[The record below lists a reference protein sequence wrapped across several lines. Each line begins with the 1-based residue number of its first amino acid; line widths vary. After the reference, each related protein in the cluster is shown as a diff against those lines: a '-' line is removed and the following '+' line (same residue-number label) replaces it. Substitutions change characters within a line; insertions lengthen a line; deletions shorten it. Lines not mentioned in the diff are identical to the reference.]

1 MKRKTVQVSVAP
13 IIINEKLGDFF
24 IDIAKLVFAGVV
36 LSTLLDITSDK
47 LLVLL
52 LGIGATIGLMLLG
65 FKLYK
70 KGHSVNVFKNIK
82 WHMKMLCS
90 YHLICHFYYQ
100 FFLSDLKSSP
110 FGHDVPE

>member
-1 MKRKTVQVSVAP
+1 MKRKTGQVSVTP

-24 IDIAKLVFAGVV
+24 IDIAKLVFAGGV

-65 FKLYK
+65 FKFYK
-70 KGHSVNVFKNIK
+70 NKGGK
-82 WHMKMLCS
+82 
-90 YHLICHFYYQ
+90 
-100 FFLSDLKSSP
+100 
-110 FGHDVPE
+110 

>member
-65 FKLYK
+65 FKLY
-70 KGHSVNVFKNIK
+70 
-82 WHMKMLCS
+82 
-90 YHLICHFYYQ
+90 
-100 FFLSDLKSSP
+100 P
-110 FGHDVPE
+110 

>member
-65 FKLYK
+65 FKVYK
-70 KGHSVNVFKNIK
+70 NKGGK
-82 WHMKMLCS
+82 
-90 YHLICHFYYQ
+90 
-100 FFLSDLKSSP
+100 
-110 FGHDVPE
+110 

>member
-52 LGIGATIGLMLLG
+52 LGIGATIGLLLLG

-70 KGHSVNVFKNIK
+70 NKGGK
-82 WHMKMLCS
+82 
-90 YHLICHFYYQ
+90 
-100 FFLSDLKSSP
+100 
-110 FGHDVPE
+110 

>member
-24 IDIAKLVFAGVV
+24 IDIAKLVFAGV
-36 LSTLLDITSDK
+36 DK

-70 KGHSVNVFKNIK
+70 NKGGK
-82 WHMKMLCS
+82 
-90 YHLICHFYYQ
+90 
-100 FFLSDLKSSP
+100 
-110 FGHDVPE
+110 

>member
-1 MKRKTVQVSVAP
+1 MKRKTGQVSVTP

-52 LGIGATIGLMLLG
+52 LGIGATIGLMLLVLN
-65 FKLYK
+65 FIKIK
-70 KGHSVNVFKNIK
+70 EVNNG
-82 WHMKMLCS
+82 S
-90 YHLICHFYYQ
+90 YS
-100 FFLSDLKSSP
+100 FLSGTK
-110 FGHDVPE
+110 V

>member
-13 IIINEKLGDFF
+13 IIINKKLGDFF

-70 KGHSVNVFKNIK
+70 NKGGK
-82 WHMKMLCS
+82 
-90 YHLICHFYYQ
+90 
-100 FFLSDLKSSP
+100 
-110 FGHDVPE
+110 

>member
-1 MKRKTVQVSVAP
+1 MKRKTGQVSVTP

-52 LGIGATIGLMLLG
+52 LGIGATIGLMLLVLNFIKIKEVNNG
-65 FKLYK
+65 SYLFSIIGIAILSYRERKYK
-70 KGHSVNVFKNIK
+70 KEH
-82 WHMKMLCS
+82 
-90 YHLICHFYYQ
+90 
-100 FFLSDLKSSP
+100 
-110 FGHDVPE
+110 PEECN

>member
-24 IDIAKLVFAGVV
+24 IDIAKVVFAGVV

-70 KGHSVNVFKNIK
+70 NKGGK
-82 WHMKMLCS
+82 
-90 YHLICHFYYQ
+90 
-100 FFLSDLKSSP
+100 
-110 FGHDVPE
+110 

>member
-1 MKRKTVQVSVAP
+1 MKRKTVQVSVAQ

-70 KGHSVNVFKNIK
+70 NKGGK
-82 WHMKMLCS
+82 
-90 YHLICHFYYQ
+90 
-100 FFLSDLKSSP
+100 
-110 FGHDVPE
+110 

>member
-47 LLVLL
+47 LLVLQ
-52 LGIGATIGLMLLG
+52 I
-65 FKLYK
+65 
-70 KGHSVNVFKNIK
+70 
-82 WHMKMLCS
+82 
-90 YHLICHFYYQ
+90 
-100 FFLSDLKSSP
+100 
-110 FGHDVPE
+110 

>member
-1 MKRKTVQVSVAP
+1 MKRKTGQVSVTP

-47 LLVLL
+47 LSVLL

-65 FKLYK
+65 FKFYK
-70 KGHSVNVFKNIK
+70 NKGGK
-82 WHMKMLCS
+82 
-90 YHLICHFYYQ
+90 
-100 FFLSDLKSSP
+100 
-110 FGHDVPE
+110 

>member
-1 MKRKTVQVSVAP
+1 LYPPVL
-13 IIINEKLGDFF
+13 IINEKLGDFF

-70 KGHSVNVFKNIK
+70 NKGGK
-82 WHMKMLCS
+82 
-90 YHLICHFYYQ
+90 
-100 FFLSDLKSSP
+100 
-110 FGHDVPE
+110 

>member
-24 IDIAKLVFAGVV
+24 IAKLVFAGVV

-70 KGHSVNVFKNIK
+70 NKGGK
-82 WHMKMLCS
+82 
-90 YHLICHFYYQ
+90 
-100 FFLSDLKSSP
+100 
-110 FGHDVPE
+110 

>member
-52 LGIGATIGLMLLG
+52 LGIGATIGLMLLC

-70 KGHSVNVFKNIK
+70 NKGGK
-82 WHMKMLCS
+82 
-90 YHLICHFYYQ
+90 
-100 FFLSDLKSSP
+100 
-110 FGHDVPE
+110 

>member
-52 LGIGATIGLMLLG
+52 LGIRATIGLMLLG

-70 KGHSVNVFKNIK
+70 NKGGK
-82 WHMKMLCS
+82 
-90 YHLICHFYYQ
+90 
-100 FFLSDLKSSP
+100 
-110 FGHDVPE
+110 

>member
-1 MKRKTVQVSVAP
+1 MS
-13 IIINEKLGDFF
+13 
-24 IDIAKLVFAGVV
+24 

-70 KGHSVNVFKNIK
+70 NKGGK
-82 WHMKMLCS
+82 
-90 YHLICHFYYQ
+90 
-100 FFLSDLKSSP
+100 
-110 FGHDVPE
+110 

>member
-65 FKLYK
+65 FKFYK
-70 KGHSVNVFKNIK
+70 NKGGK
-82 WHMKMLCS
+82 
-90 YHLICHFYYQ
+90 
-100 FFLSDLKSSP
+100 
-110 FGHDVPE
+110 